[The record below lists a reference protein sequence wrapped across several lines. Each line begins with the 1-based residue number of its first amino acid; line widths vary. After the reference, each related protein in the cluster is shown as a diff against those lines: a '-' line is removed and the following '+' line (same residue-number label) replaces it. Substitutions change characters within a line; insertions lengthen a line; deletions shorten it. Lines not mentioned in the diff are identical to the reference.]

1 MAFRSRRQCVPC
13 NACAMDAVQQKT
25 DEQFTLLQRGREQ
38 LRARARKLQQDVA
51 DLQRRKDALRQA
63 NGGEGVNPQSTARLK
78 LTVGGTRLLTTRA
91 ILTQFP
97 NTRLA
102 ALFNGCYE
110 NKLTHDQK
118 KR

>member
-1 MAFRSRRQCVPC
+1 
-13 NACAMDAVQQKT
+13 MDAVQQKT

-38 LRARARKLQQDVA
+38 LRARATQLQQDVA
-51 DLQRRKDALRQA
+51 GLQRRKDALRQA
-63 NGGEGVNPQSTARLK
+63 NGGEGVNPQSTVRLK
-78 LTVGGTRLLTTRA
+78 LNVGGTRLLTTRA